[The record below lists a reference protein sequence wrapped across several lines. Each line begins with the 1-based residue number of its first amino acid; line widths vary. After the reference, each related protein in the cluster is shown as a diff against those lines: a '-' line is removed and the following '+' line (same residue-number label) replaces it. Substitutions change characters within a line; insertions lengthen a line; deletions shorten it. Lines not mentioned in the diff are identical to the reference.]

1 MLTCPATGK
10 MNPNNYA
17 QMPSPSRAGVGH
29 TLMAMSLTLFFLLC
43 LSGRQEDTALFVHA
57 IQGRE
62 WAHTLIYTC
71 NTYCIYNIQNYVI
84 FVSSCI
90 CYTVFS
96 HSLLC
101 FLHEQEVIWS
111 HSFRSFC
118 EGLPSL
124 NLAWHIKAATFI
136 HTDGQTHTHWQH
148 PYVHVATALVHTYSV
163 QYKLIQYIYALY
175 VYICN

>member
-62 WAHTLIYTC
+62 WT
-71 NTYCIYNIQNYVI
+71 
-84 FVSSCI
+84 
-90 CYTVFS
+90 
-96 HSLLC
+96 
-101 FLHEQEVIWS
+101 
-111 HSFRSFC
+111 
-118 EGLPSL
+118 
-124 NLAWHIKAATFI
+124 
-136 HTDGQTHTHWQH
+136 QTI
-148 PYVHVATALVHTYSV
+148 V
-163 QYKLIQYIYALY
+163 
-175 VYICN
+175 